1 MLGPTMEVE
10 EKRQRSIVGER
21 PMFWHVD
28 AVRAGDKTLFWSFLI
43 ENLFLKLLKRQCLGT
58 WMQYEREARPCF
70 GRFISEN

>member
-58 WMQYEREARPCF
+58 WMRYERETRPCF
-70 GRFISEN
+70 GRFINEN